1 MIRTLLIIT
10 GASLVLC
17 IATLA
22 GAAAI
27 GGDELARNGWAWTF
41 HDEDG
46 DDVRFERVT
55 QDAGADVTRTLPW
68 TGGGMLAI
76 DIPGEVTYVQ
86 GAAKTIT
93 ITGPKDIADRVQLLT
108 GDRLTFNDGDDTERV
123 SVRWGPNG
131 LRALAD
137 GDRLK
142 ITVTAPDVKIFNLSS
157 SADLFVRN
165 YDQPRLALIISGSGQ
180 AIIQGRTQD
189 ARLDI
194 TGSGEADLSELAL
207 TDASVD
213 IDGSGEARLGA
224 TGRVDVDISGS
235 GDVVLTRRPASL
247 NQTISGSGDVRQ
259 D

>member
-17 IATLA
+17 
-22 GAAAI
+22 AAAI
-27 GGDELARNGWAWTF
+27 AGALAIGGNDLARNGWAWTF

-46 DDVRFERVT
+46 GDVHFERAAL
-55 QDAGADVTRTLPW
+55 DAGPDVTRTLPW
-68 TGGGMLAI
+68 TGGGLLAI

-86 GAAKTIT
+86 GPAKTVT
-93 ITGPKDIADRVQLLT
+93 ITGPKAVADRVQILT
-108 GDRLTFNDGDDTERV
+108 GDTLSFNDGDDTERV

-137 GDRLK
+137 GEQLK
-142 ITVTAPDVKIFNLSS
+142 ITVTAPNVTIFNLSS
-157 SADLFVRN
+157 SADLIVRD
-165 YDQPRLALIISGSGQ
+165 YDQPRMGLVISGSGE
-180 AIIQGRTQD
+180 ARVQGRTDD
-189 ARLDI
+189 ARIDI

-207 TDASVD
+207 TDASID
-213 IDGSGEARLGA
+213 IDGSGEAVLGA
-224 TGRVDVDISGS
+224 TGQVDVDISGS
-235 GDVVLTRRPASL
+235 GDVILTRRPATL